1 MVVLEDAE
9 KMLFIGGIHIH
20 SMSISQIRGTRKWT
34 IIVNFGKY
42 QKQSISI
49 GIFSCKEKAYSKMH
63 ELADIWIN
71 KELGDLQIN
80 VDEVDDKDYKEEEK

>member
-1 MVVLEDAE
+1 MVVLEDVE

-34 IIVNFGKY
+34 IVVNFGKY
-42 QKQSISI
+42 QKQTISI
-49 GIFSCKEKAYSKMH
+49 GTFSSKEKAYSKMH

-80 VDEVDDKDYKEEEK
+80 VDEADDKDYNKEEK